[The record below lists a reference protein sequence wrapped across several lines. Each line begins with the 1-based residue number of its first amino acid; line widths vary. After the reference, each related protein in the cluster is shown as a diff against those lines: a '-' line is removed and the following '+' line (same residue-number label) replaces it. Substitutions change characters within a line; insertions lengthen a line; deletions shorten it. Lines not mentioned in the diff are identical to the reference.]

1 MWNERDPIYFSP
13 VEIDN
18 VAKKVEDLFET
29 MVQENNHLTRTRVLP
44 KLFPVREWGASGIGK
59 PSGQSDKD

>member
-1 MWNERDPIYFSP
+1 M
-13 VEIDN
+13 
-18 VAKKVEDLFET
+18 AKKVEDLFET
-29 MVQENNHLTRTRVLP
+29 MVQENIHLTRTRLLL